1 MKLLDGGYVPL
12 LLAGLVYSVM
22 YIWHRGAMAVA
33 QRLSEDPVPVDA
45 FLEDLPH
52 MGITRVPGTAVFLTR
67 AKAVTPPVM
76 QWYVKHSKAL
86 QQNVLAVTLDIAS
99 TPWVAAKSRV
109 ALAEVAPNFWSVTA
123 TFGFMERPDMP
134 ALMAQIQTHGCPIDP
149 ARLSY
154 FIGIEKIV
162 PRDDRHGLPAW
173 IRVPFTTFLRN
184 SARVTDYLRIPANQ
198 VVDIGRQVS
207 I

>member
-1 MKLLDGGYVPL
+1 
-12 LLAGLVYSVM
+12 
-22 YIWHRGAMAVA
+22 VA
-33 QRLSEDPVPVDA
+33 QRLGEDPVPVDA

-52 MGITRVPGTAVFLTR
+52 LGIVRVPGTAVFLTR

-76 QWYVKHSKAL
+76 VWYVKHSKAL
-86 QQNVLAVTLDIAS
+86 HQNVLAVTLDIAS
-99 TPWVAAKSRV
+99 TPWIAAKNR
-109 ALAEVAPNFWSVTA
+109 LTMAEVAPNFWSVTA

-149 ARLSY
+149 AKLSY

-162 PRDDRHGLPAW
+162 PREDHHGLSRW
-173 IRVPFTTFLRN
+173 IRVPFTILLRN
-184 SARVTDYLRIPANQ
+184 CARVTDYLRIPPNQ